1 MNFIDHLEKK
11 FPRFGIRDLMR
22 YVIVVNLIGF
32 FIIMV
37 VPEIYYN
44 YLSLDIDQVLH
55 GQLWRLFTFL
65 LFPAGSM
72 GGGSRLMVI
81 VVFGIWMYVY
91 YSIGTSLERI
101 WGTFRFTLF
110 YLCGI
115 LFVVL
120 VTFAAYFIINVGG
133 FHIIDMLPQL
143 DSYYLGTAPT
153 LEYVNDSL
161 FLAFALIFP
170 EAQFLAFFVVPVKA
184 KWLAAVWLL
193 LDGYYVMDGIRSG
206 LEGNYLGYI
215 AVALIIG
222 SLLNMVLFLIFG
234 RGTPGLQGAYRQK
247 KRRKKYK
254 KKMQGTLS
262 PDGTIHRCS
271 ICGRTE
277 KDDPNLQF
285 RYCSKCSGS
294 HEYCSDHL
302 YTHEHVQ
309 K

>member
-1 MNFIDHLEKK
+1 MNFIDRLEKK
-11 FPRFGIRDLMR
+11 FPRFGIHDLMR

-37 VPEIYYN
+37 VPEIYYD
-44 YLSLDIDQVLH
+44 YLSLDVYQILH

-72 GGGSRLMVI
+72 GSGSRLMVI
-81 VVFGIWMYVY
+81 VIFGIWMYVY

-115 LFVVL
+115 LFVIL
-120 VTFAAYFIINVGG
+120 VTFAAYFILTAGG
-133 FHIIDMLPQL
+133 LGIPDMSLGY
-143 DSYYLGTAPT
+143 SLGTAPT

-170 EAQFLAFFVVPVKA
+170 EAQFLAFFIVPVKA

-193 LDGYYVMDGIRSG
+193 LDGYYIVDGIRIG
-206 LEGNYLGYI
+206 LAGNYLGYFI
-215 AVALIIG
+215 VALIVG
-222 SLLNMVLFLIFG
+222 SLLNMALFLVFG
-234 RGTPGLQGAYRQK
+234 RGTPGLQSAYRQK
-247 KRRKKYK
+247 KRRKGYQ
-254 KKMQGTLS
+254 KKMQRTLS